1 MISLIELKLIFDRSD
16 LNELKS
22 NFLKLNFRTVTF
34 FQVLFNLGTRMPL
47 TEKTAS

>member
-22 NFLKLNFRTVTF
+22 NFLNFRTVTF
-34 FQVLFNLGTRMPL
+34 FEVLLNLKKRKPL
-47 TEKTAS
+47 TKKIAS